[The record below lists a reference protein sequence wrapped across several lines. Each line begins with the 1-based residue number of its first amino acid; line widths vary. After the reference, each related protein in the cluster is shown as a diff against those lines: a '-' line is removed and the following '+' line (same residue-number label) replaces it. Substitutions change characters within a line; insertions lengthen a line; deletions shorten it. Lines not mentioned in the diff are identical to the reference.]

1 MFGNG
6 RNDGFVQQNILGLHS
21 GVPDN
26 LLVDNTVMNPYGLF
40 LHGENTTHYT
50 TGTTF
55 GLGKET
61 PDFGDAYQ
69 LFAGDVSTIE
79 IDRDAPLV
87 DCTFTANG
95 GYTFNAQRSSVKDEY
110 DFTHTGL
117 TIDVT
122 NLVPFQFLPE
132 EIAPVIQFNIFATG
146 DQFHGGNSA
155 LNNSNSQIVSSIDYD
170 WTFYATD
177 IHRHVIDVE
186 ALNLQLTEIPLSTQI
201 FEISA
206 NTLTADP
213 GGSIISDITA
223 PGQGSGS
230 SANLGF
236 AIATTDS
243 MRHFEMSPVIIQ
255 YGRDRIITQ
264 GDDVRLHGLI
274 VEEPLQFILAEEDDT
289 PIIAEQYTGE
299 AGLQTETSVDLL
311 AEGTYDAMIL
321 DSELGGE
328 PFFLQ
333 SEDGFDLDLELFEE
347 YGDSI
352 IAGYDNLHD
361 YVLTERYDTVQN
373 DDWILTQNGHTIVAE
388 EPIRASDS
396 EIILDSISNPRTI
409 ADIPFDDFIR
419 FDTHDGVSTL
429 D

>member
-1 MFGNG
+1 
-6 RNDGFVQQNILGLHS
+6 
-21 GVPDN
+21 
-26 LLVDNTVMNPYGLF
+26 
-40 LHGENTTHYT
+40 
-50 TGTTF
+50 
-55 GLGKET
+55 
-61 PDFGDAYQ
+61 
-69 LFAGDVSTIE
+69 
-79 IDRDAPLV
+79 
-87 DCTFTANG
+87 
-95 GYTFNAQRSSVKDEY
+95 
-110 DFTHTGL
+110 
-117 TIDVT
+117 
-122 NLVPFQFLPE
+122 VPFQFLPE

-146 DQFHGGNSA
+146 DPLLGGNSA

-213 GGSIISDITA
+213 GGSIISDVTA
-223 PGQGSGS
+223 PGSGS
-230 SANLGF
+230 SSSANLSF
-236 AIATTDS
+236 AIATTDG
-243 MRHFEMSPVIIQ
+243 RTEVTMSPAIIQ

-333 SEDGFDLDLELFEE
+333 SEDGLDLDLELFEE

-361 YVLTERYDTVQN
+361 YVLTERYDTVQS
-373 DDWILTQNGHTIVAE
+373 DDWILTQNGHTILAE